1 MYRGSSAVG
10 VGKPLLDHPGPSAH
24 SPLSFSLILWVL
36 ELVLVARISTN
47 REACVIIAATVELV
61 DRGINVLRKLIRIGD
76 I

>member
-1 MYRGSSAVG
+1 MYRGSSA

-24 SPLSFSLILWVL
+24 SPLSFSLILRVL
-36 ELVLVARISTN
+36 ELVLVARINTN